1 MPVFIRVAT
10 AAVAA
15 AALAWV
21 PARAG
26 FAQDNTPPAAG
37 RVECGSDGKTL
48 DCRAIQQIVNRADK
62 QLLALLTAHTPA
74 DSKTPVMMIQLPLGL
89 NLAEPV
95 QIKVDNGPAEK
106 QPVQTCT
113 ATGCFV
119 GLPLNDKLLA
129 SMRSGTTLKITL
141 QDSSKRSIVLDVPL
155 LGFGL
160 ALDKTKYA
168 LGPPW
173 APAPTSPS
181 SCASSL
187 LRSAASAC
195 GACSARPACSATG

>member
-1 MPVFIRVAT
+1 MHAFSRAAT

-15 AALAWV
+15 AHLTWV
-21 PARAG
+21 AAPGAS
-26 FAQDNTPPAAG
+26 AQDNAPQAW
-37 RVECGSDGKTL
+37 RVECTGDGKTL

-95 QIKVDNGPAEK
+95 QIKVDNGPVEK

-129 SMRSGTTLKITL
+129 SMRSGTTLKITV
-141 QDSSKRSIVLDVPL
+141 QDSGKRAIVLDVPL

-160 ALDKTKYA
+160 ALDKTK
-168 LGPPW
+168 
-173 APAPTSPS
+173 
-181 SCASSL
+181 
-187 LRSAASAC
+187 
-195 GACSARPACSATG
+195 